1 MANGPFRVHLETAGG
16 KNGSDVVTVGGHWW
30 GISLD
35 RIERHSHLTLNI
47 ALWSYRRMEI
57 VRLDFGH
64 IKLMNG
70 RKGRVEKH

>member
-47 ALWSYRRMEI
+47 HF
-57 VRLDFGH
+57 LD
-64 IKLMNG
+64 
-70 RKGRVEKH
+70 VE